1 MKWFVSVSE
10 FDPFGPIKFGKS
22 RRATWL
28 KYFIPIQVS
37 GGLNWKLATW
47 LVKSQVSMLYEPH
60 NGKAMWKILEIL
72 YLEKELFWLHASLS
86 NYYGNEWGPASDT
99 VPRFSLNWSR
109 LLPQFSEHLMHFSVC
124 TVPGKLQLLCKD
136 VHHCCQMKISCSTS
150 RSLLQ
155 LWHSCSPPPGDVKFV
170 PDVQYYVCAH
180 AFCVSEIRLLGK
192 LWAANRDLGFLSGL
206 QAVAAC

>member
-72 YLEKELFWLHASLS
+72 YLEKELF
-86 NYYGNEWGPASDT
+86 G
-99 VPRFSLNWSR
+99 FM
-109 LLPQFSEHLMHFSVC
+109 HLWATIM
-124 TVPGKLQLLCKD
+124 G
-136 VHHCCQMKISCSTS
+136 MNGA
-150 RSLLQ
+150 
-155 LWHSCSPPPGDVKFV
+155 PPPTLYPDFPIIDPGSFHNLVNIWCTLVSAQYPVNSNCSAKMCITVVKWKSLVHLQGVYFNCGILAVLHLETWSLFLMYSIMCVLMPFV
-170 PDVQYYVCAH
+170 SQRSDYWG
-180 AFCVSEIRLLGK
+180 S
-192 LWAANRDLGFLSGL
+192 SGL
-206 QAVAAC
+206 LTGIWGFCLGCRQ